1 MIASARFLNRL
12 WRDEGGAS
20 AVEYALILAIVGA
33 ALGAAALVM
42 NNAIVGQMNQ
52 TSTCIDTNGFTC

>member
-20 AVEYALILAIVGA
+20 AVEYALIPAIVGA

-42 NNAIVGQMNQ
+42 NTAIVGQMNQ
-52 TSTCIDTNGFTC
+52 TSTCIDTNGLTC

>member
-1 MIASARFLNRL
+1 MIASVRFLNWL
-12 WRDEGGAS
+12 WRDECGAS
-20 AVEYALILAIVGA
+20 AVEYALILAIVGS

-52 TSTCIDTNGFTC
+52 TSTCIDTNGLTC

>member
-1 MIASARFLNRL
+1 MMIASARFLNRL

-33 ALGAAALVM
+33 ALGAAAAPYSDHLLNLNPLLNV
-42 NNAIVGQMNQ
+42 NP
-52 TSTCIDTNGFTC
+52 